1 VVVVMVVVVTHHMMV
16 VMAHRMV
23 APHRMVMVAHRVVNA
38 MMMHTGRRRAGR
50 QGQNEGRRER
60 QGDEFQGL
68 SPGFW
73 CVPESGFGHRQS
85 LASRQMPKGYC
96 GLGSGN
102 LGLKG

>member
-1 VVVVMVVVVTHHMMV
+1 MMMVVVHHAVMMMV
-16 VMAHRMV
+16 VAHRMV
-23 APHRMVMVAHRVVNA
+23 AHRMVAHRMVAHRVVMA
-38 MMMHTGRRRAGR
+38 VMRTGRRRAGR
-50 QGQNEGRRER
+50 QGQSEGRRER

-96 GLGSGN
+96 GLGPGN